1 MKSAPF
7 RAGTLAPGDLEALV
21 AIANECYVP
30 NDKFMSVCRI
40 TSRIFS
46 GHNLRALHIA
56 RHLFRE
62 IITRNKTLLQIK
74 DPKIQC

>member
-30 NDKFMSVCRI
+30 NDKFMLVLCS
-40 TSRIFS
+40 
-46 GHNLRALHIA
+46 
-56 RHLFRE
+56 
-62 IITRNKTLLQIK
+62 K
-74 DPKIQC
+74 P